1 MRAGAAWLLVFAVSL
16 TQSPRVHAAGA
27 TPNAAVAPAKPNAA
41 VDATPSPSPARR
53 ALGAGAAVV
62 PGALVH
68 GAGHFVIGESDT
80 AVRLLIAEGI
90 GLGMLLGGG
99 SVLFLTG
106 ASRYVVGPA
115 AGIAALGAGLF
126 GTSLAADVY
135 GTVSTD
141 GGAADL
147 VPRAPPKLES
157 ELGYRYVSDSLFP
170 YRHFMV
176 ERLTLTLGAVRVTPS
191 AWLDPSGKNARYRLE
206 GGYRLI
212 GLDPGERR
220 QHAFDDRL
228 EVEVGLVHHRY
239 PTQGFTRS
247 SAEIALASR
256 YDLAHLG
263 PSLRGAFVEFAAG
276 YGRARIDYHLRGL
289 DVPADTDDVLLAR
302 FGFGAVFRGNT
313 YPGSQALL
321 YYDHRHDDF
330 AAGLLVTGLGSGVVG
345 HFGTEWRWF
354 FTPSFGLLAEAELG
368 SALVTGISVLY
379 RHAEGTRVLRN
390 EEPKP

>member
-1 MRAGAAWLLVFAVSL
+1 MRVGAAWLLILVISFASVRRANAE
-16 TQSPRVHAAGA
+16 PNGDVAAPDA
-27 TPNAAVAPAKPNAA
+27 AVTTPNHDVAPR
-41 VDATPSPSPARR
+41 PSPARR

-62 PGALVH
+62 PGVLVH
-68 GAGHFVIGESDT
+68 GSGHFVTGETDT
-80 AVRLLIAEGI
+80 AVKLLVAEGI

-99 SVLFLTG
+99 TVLVLTG
-106 ASRYVVGPA
+106 ASRYFVGPA
-115 AGIAALGAGLF
+115 AGVAALGAGLF

-157 ELGYRYVSDSLFP
+157 ELGYRYVSDQLFP
-170 YRHFMV
+170 YRHFAV
-176 ERLTLTLGAVRVTPS
+176 ERLTLTLGPLRVEPS
-191 AWLDPSGKNARYRLE
+191 AWLDPAGKNGRYRLE

-212 GLDPGERR
+212 GLHPGERR
-220 QHAFDDRL
+220 AHELDDRL
-228 EVEVGLVHHRY
+228 EVLVGLTHHRY

-247 SAEIALASR
+247 SAELALSAR

-263 PSLRGAFVEFAAG
+263 PSLRGGFVEFDAG
-276 YGRARIDYHLRGL
+276 YARARIDYDVGGVA
-289 DVPADTDDVLLAR
+289 VPADSDDVLLAR

-313 YPGSQALL
+313 YPGSQALV

-330 AAGLLVTGLGSGVVG
+330 AAGLIISGLGSGVIG

-354 FTPSFGLLAEAELG
+354 FTPSFGLLAEVEVG
-368 SALVTGISVLY
+368 SALVTGLSLLY
-379 RHAEGTRVLRN
+379 RHAETGHRTPK
-390 EEPKP
+390 EPKP